1 MQAVLHHHA
10 ETAFAEELGDM
21 VVPRLGF
28 DEEGLRTFS
37 WDGGEIVAELGS
49 DLKLAWSDSEGG
61 KSWKTLPAFVPAAVK
76 EDIKLLGK
84 LLREAVKAQTARL
97 EMALMLQRRW
107 TIARWRELY
116 EDHPLLRAFA
126 SGIVWGVH
134 TDDGP
139 PVRTFRRY
147 HTGIL
152 ADAGGREDELSENGA
167 AIGMVHPLELDPDD
181 IAAWQAHFDRL
192 QLKPPFP
199 QLQRPVERLHPL
211 HANRPPDQPAPRRER
226 QRRHDPRRRK
236 DQGERRPARHPARP
250 QRRRQAALRPPQRR
264 RPRRPRH
271 PRIRLHPRP
280 IPRPHGRRPR
290 QARLAALAASR
301 RMSGAGCERGNL
313 VCWL

>member
-37 WDGGEIVAELGS
+37 WDGAEIVAELGS

-199 QLQRPVERLHPL
+199 QLQRPVERLDPL
-211 HANRPPDQPAPRRER
+211 HANRRQISLPRDASVSAGTIRAAER
-226 QRRHDPRRRK
+226 IKASGVQLVTLL
-236 DQGERRPARHPARP
+236 
-250 QRRRQAALRPPQRR
+250 ALSDDGK
-264 RPRRPRH
+264 
-271 PRIRLHPRP
+271 
-280 IPRPHGRRPR
+280 PHYDHRN
-290 QARLAALAASR
+290 AAALAALDIPVFACTPDR
-301 RMSGAGCERGNL
+301 FPDLMAAALAKRDLQLWLQAGG
-313 VCWL
+313 